1 LVLVED
7 LEVGAPAEQFFG
19 GHGGPNFTQAHAQF
33 LGNAKL
39 QQQPVVLAE
48 FGA

>member
-19 GHGGPNFTQAHAQF
+19 GHRGPNFAQAHAQLF
-33 LGNAKL
+33 GDAEL